1 MSAAALDIARVVT
14 VWNKADI
21 LAFGLLGVDEAL
33 LGGNPAHVALL
44 VQTRQRKNRARQTL
58 LRKRIQKV
66 TLVLFGVLAAMQL
79 PGAVCRLACFG
90 VMARGDVVAAHVQR
104 CIEQRAK
111 LNVAV
116 ADNARIGRQP
126 LLVGVHKE
134 LDHVAVEGLL
144 QVEHM
149 VGYPQA
155 LGDDLCIGDV
165 AVDFA
170 HTRGGV
176 GRGAGET
183 HGGADAFVAL
193 ALEQIRGH
201 AGIDAAAHGDEH
213 ALVVHGEVLLGGMW
227 PKKKSGAGG
236 WFRAADIVASSDV
249 SWDILTRWAQA
260 ARREG
265 RPACLGPIDK

>member
-1 MSAAALDIARVVT
+1 M
-14 VWNKADI
+14 
-21 LAFGLLGVDEAL
+21 E
-33 LGGNPAHVALL
+33 
-44 VQTRQRKNRARQTL
+44 
-58 LRKRIQKV
+58 
-66 TLVLFGVLAAMQL
+66 L
-79 PGAVCRLACFG
+79 PGAICRLACFG
-90 VMARGDVVAAHVQR
+90 VMSRCDVVAAHVQR
-104 CIEQRAK
+104 RIEQRAK

-126 LLVGVHKE
+126 LLVGVHKA
-134 LDHVAVEGLL
+134 LDNAVVEGLL

-149 VGYPQA
+149 MGDPQA
-155 LGDDLCIGDV
+155 LGDGLRVGDV
-165 AVDFA
+165 AVDLTHA
-170 HTRGGV
+170 RGGV
-176 GRGAGET
+176 GCGAGEA

-193 ALEQIRGH
+193 AFEQVRGH

-249 SWDILTRWAQA
+249 SWDTLTRWAQA

>member
-1 MSAAALDIARVVT
+1 M
-14 VWNKADI
+14 
-21 LAFGLLGVDEAL
+21 
-33 LGGNPAHVALL
+33 
-44 VQTRQRKNRARQTL
+44 
-58 LRKRIQKV
+58 
-66 TLVLFGVLAAMQL
+66 
-79 PGAVCRLACFG
+79 
-90 VMARGDVVAAHVQR
+90 
-104 CIEQRAK
+104 
-111 LNVAV
+111 AV
-116 ADNARIGRQP
+116 ADDARVGRQP
-126 LLVGVHKE
+126 FLVGVHKA

-265 RPACLGPIDK
+265 RPACLGSIDK